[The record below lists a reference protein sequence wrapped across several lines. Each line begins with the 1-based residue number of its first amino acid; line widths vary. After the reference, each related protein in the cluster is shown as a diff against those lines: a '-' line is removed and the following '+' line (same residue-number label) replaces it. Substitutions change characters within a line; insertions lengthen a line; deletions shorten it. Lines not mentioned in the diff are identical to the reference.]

1 MRAQKVPIGPK
12 GEAQTRYFF
21 SLQTTRG
28 KGGGEPQRAA
38 DASGGASSWNV
49 GMNLSN
55 LSGSKMDENSLH
67 ESSKGSN
74 WTQGCGYKPGIWS
87 HSKPQGARG
96 GQRAAD
102 ASEGLPA
109 GMWA

>member
-12 GEAQTRYFF
+12 GEATNQVIF
-21 SLQTTRG
+21 SYSKPQGARG
-28 KGGGEPQRAA
+28 GREPLMPLRGFQLECGHELEQLVR
-38 DASGGASSWNV
+38 
-49 GMNLSN
+49 
-55 LSGSKMDENSLH
+55 SKMDEKSLN

-74 WTQGCGYKPGIWS
+74 WTQGCGFKPGIWYS
-87 HSKPQGARG
+87 LQTTRGKG